1 MRLIE
6 ISNTIDILAIPVL
19 CSPFPYY
26 GATSQP
32 SLNYSSDVYH
42 AVDTSFDSVSTE
54 STADNYTRIL
64 IREPFSSYIVPHLP
78 RVR

>member
-1 MRLIE
+1 MRLIQT
-6 ISNTIDILAIPVL
+6 SNKIDILAIPVL

-42 AVDTSFDSVSTE
+42 AVATSFDSVSTE
-54 STADNYTRIL
+54 SAAG
-64 IREPFSSYIVPHLP
+64 EHEFS
-78 RVR
+78 